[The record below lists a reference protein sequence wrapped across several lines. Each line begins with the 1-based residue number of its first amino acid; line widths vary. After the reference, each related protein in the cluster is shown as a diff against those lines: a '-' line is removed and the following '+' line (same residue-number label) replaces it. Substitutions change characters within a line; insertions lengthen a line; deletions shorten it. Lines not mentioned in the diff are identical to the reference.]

1 MDQDLQHA
9 FVSGY
14 ERLASWAELLDRIN
28 VFPVADSDTG
38 SNMRISLAPLR
49 QFDYGSA
56 HVKGQLLVSATGNSG
71 NIAARFFTGLL
82 AAESTS
88 YLLHAAKAGRD
99 FAWQAIGD
107 PKPGTM
113 LTVFD
118 EFAKGL
124 ESWSIDDKIKSVTAI
139 IARLKKA
146 VFATTESLPE
156 LKMAGVVDA
165 GALGMFIYLEGFLTR
180 LAGQRQS
187 FIPITEAFKGRL
199 LVSPSYRPESV
210 NSFCVDT
217 LLRVAGQPEDV
228 VKHLSTYGQSVVAVA
243 DRSCLKIHLHTDNPK
258 ALRQQLQSL
267 GDIVQWSDDDIGKQV
282 VKFSPQRPFE
292 QPIHIMTDAAGS
304 VSRETARGLGITLL
318 DSYIIAGEK
327 SLPETLVNP
336 SELYSLMRKGAR
348 VSTAQGSD
356 FERSQCYQ
364 SVLEQYG
371 RVLYLCVGSVFTG
384 NYGAVMAWKNEN
396 DPNDR
401 LTVIDS
407 GAASGRLGAVAIAT
421 ARYSNSAGDADSVIH
436 FAREAVNA
444 CEEYVFLDRLE
455 YLAAGGRLS
464 RAGGFFGDLLHMKP
478 VISPTAQGA
487 IKAGVVRDSV
497 GQIEFVMK
505 QMKRCIEEGSHPFI
519 MLEYSDNDRW
529 VRDTVEGKIRM
540 RYPLANIMLQ
550 PLSLTS
556 GVHMG
561 PGTWAVAILPEQGF
575 QCTHIV

>member
-1 MDQDLQHA
+1 MMDQDLQHA

-28 VFPVADSDTG
+28 VFPVADSDAG

-49 QFDYGSA
+49 QFNGDSA
-56 HVKGQLLVSATGNSG
+56 HVMEQLLVSATGNSG
-71 NIAARFFTGLL
+71 NIAARFFFSLL
-82 AAESTS
+82 AAESS
-88 YLLHAAKAGRD
+88 SDLLYAAKAGRD
-99 FAWQAIGD
+99 YAWQAIGD

-118 EFAKGL
+118 EFANGI
-124 ESWSIDDKIKSVTAI
+124 ESWSIDDKVKSVTDI
-139 IARLKKA
+139 IDRLKEA
-146 VFATTESLPE
+146 VFATTELLPE
-156 LKMAGVVDA
+156 LKRAGVVDA
-165 GALGMFIYLEGFLTR
+165 GALGMFIYLEGFLRR

-187 FIPITEAFKGRL
+187 FSPITEVFRGRL

-228 VKHLSTYGQSVVAVA
+228 LKQLSIYGQSMVAVP
-243 DRSCLKIHLHTDNPK
+243 DRSYLKIHLHTDNPK
-258 ALRQQLQSL
+258 ALRQQLQLL

-282 VKFSPQRPFE
+282 VKFSPQQPIE

-304 VSRETARGLGITLL
+304 VSRETARGLGLTLL

-336 SELYSLMRKGAR
+336 CELYSLMRKGVR
-348 VSTAQGSD
+348 VSTAQAST

-396 DPNDR
+396 DPDER
-401 LTVIDS
+401 LKVIDS
-407 GAASGRLGAVAIAT
+407 GAASGRLGMVAIAT
-421 ARYSNSAGDADSVIH
+421 ARYSNSAEDADSVID
-436 FAREAVNA
+436 FAKEAVNR

-464 RAGGFFGDLLHMKP
+464 KAGGFFGDLLHMKP
-478 VISPTAQGA
+478 IISPTAQGA
-487 IKAGVVRDSV
+487 IKVGVVRDRD
-497 GQIEFVMK
+497 GQIEFALK
-505 QMKRCIEEGSHPFI
+505 KMKRCIKDGSHPFV
-519 MLEYSDNDRW
+519 MLEYSDNDNW
-529 VRDTVEGKIRM
+529 VRDKVEGEIRM

-561 PGTWAVAILPEQGF
+561 PGTWAVAILPEQGL
-575 QCTHIV
+575 